1 MIEIYQCR
9 TACMILDSL
18 LNFLVLNKILITK
31 VVNYANF
38 DWKVVNYA
46 NFDWKVVNYENF
58 DWNLVNYAD
67 RKDNLSKT

>member
-1 MIEIYQCR
+1 MSNSMHDFRFAAE
-9 TACMILDSL
+9 LFSL
-18 LNFLVLNKILITK
+18 KSNTNHKSS
-31 VVNYANF
+31 YANF

>member
-9 TACMILDSL
+9 TACMDFRFAAELLSL
-18 LNFLVLNKILITK
+18 KSNTNDNFDWK

-46 NFDWKVVNYENF
+46 NFDWK
-58 DWNLVNYAD
+58 
-67 RKDNLSKT
+67 SS